1 VGQKK
6 YNGLEL
12 DERTG
17 ACFVGHGFS
26 RDTRLPDDAPLG
38 GRLAWVAQPYAV
50 PRSLVRASSQN
61 VFRTTVLR
69 SKSL

>member
-17 ACFVGHGFS
+17 ARFVGHGFS
-26 RDTRLPDDAPLG
+26 RDTRLPNDVPYRSAAVSPSVAVVFEF
-38 GRLAWVAQPYAV
+38 RLPPGLRVA
-50 PRSLVRASSQN
+50 LSSRPQ
-61 VFRTTVLR
+61 RR
-69 SKSL
+69 DPS